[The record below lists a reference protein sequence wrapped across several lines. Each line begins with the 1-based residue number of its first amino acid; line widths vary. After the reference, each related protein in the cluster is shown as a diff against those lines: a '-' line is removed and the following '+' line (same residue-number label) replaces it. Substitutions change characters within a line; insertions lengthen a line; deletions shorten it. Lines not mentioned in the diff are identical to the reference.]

1 MSDNLHASPFTI
13 VGDWSGQ
20 LVATAIH
27 TGHDLRDETAR
38 LMVLD
43 EETRLR
49 EEDPFTDDLGAACPA
64 RVVVHRSRFEVDLNR
79 NRDEAV
85 YRRPD
90 DCWGL
95 DVWRDSPLPKDVAAR
110 SLEVHDTFYAELGE
124 RLDEVAA
131 RGPFVLY
138 DVHSYNHR
146 RDGADEPEGASQDNP
161 EVNVGT
167 GSLDRERWGGV
178 VDAFMQSLAGTDTAG
193 GEIDVRE
200 NVRFEGAHLTAWVH
214 DRYPDHGVAL
224 ALEFKKTYMDEWTG
238 EPDRA
243 RIAELSQA
251 LGETVG
257 PVLRA
262 LESLG
267 RGR

>member
-1 MSDNLHASPFTI
+1 MPESQGRTPFTFS
-13 VGDWSGQ
+13 GDWSGQ

-27 TGHDLRDETAR
+27 TGHDLRDETR
-38 LMVLD
+38 GLIILD

-49 EEDPFTDDLGAACPA
+49 EEDPFTDDIGAACPA

-79 NRDEAV
+79 DRAEAV
-85 YRRPD
+85 YRRPE

-95 DVWRDSPLPKDVAAR
+95 DVWRETPLPEDATTR
-110 SLEVHDTFYAELGE
+110 SLGVHDAFYAELGE

-146 RDGADEPEGASQDNP
+146 RDGADEPESAADDNP

-167 GSLDRERWGGV
+167 GSLDRDRWGAV
-178 VDAFMQSLAGTDTAG
+178 VDTFIAALSGTETTG

-200 NVRFEGAHLTAWVH
+200 NVRFKGAHLAAWVH
-214 DRYPDHGVAL
+214 DRYPDHGIAL

-238 EPDRA
+238 EPDRG
-243 RIAELSQA
+243 RIADLSRAVGQ
-251 LGETVG
+251 TVD

-262 LESLG
+262 LSSLG
-267 RGR
+267 GGR

>member
-1 MSDNLHASPFTI
+1 MPPTSNDAFSFD
-13 VGDWSGQ
+13 GDWTGQ

-27 TGHDLRDETAR
+27 TGHDLRDETASH
-38 LMVLD
+38 LVLD
-43 EETRLR
+43 EPTRLR
-49 EEDPFTDDLGAACPA
+49 EEDPFTDAIGAACPS

-79 NRDEAV
+79 PREEAV
-85 YRRPD
+85 YRRPED
-90 DCWGL
+90 AWDL
-95 DVWRDSPLPKDVAAR
+95 KVWRETPLPDDVTER
-110 SLEVHDTFYAELGE
+110 SLAIHDAFYAELGE
-124 RLDEVAA
+124 RLDRVAE

-146 RDGADEPEGASQDNP
+146 RDGADEPEAPGEDNP

-167 GSLDRERWGGV
+167 GSLDRDRWGDV
-178 VDAFMQSLAGTDTAG
+178 VDTFMTTLGGTQTAG

-200 NVRFEGAHLTAWVH
+200 NVRFKGANLCAWVH

-238 EPDRA
+238 QPDPA
-243 RIAELSQA
+243 RIATLAQA
-251 LGETVG
+251 LGETFD

-262 LESLG
+262 LGSSSA
-267 RGR
+267 R